1 MLIGVVGKPSTGKST
16 TFKALTR
23 ADIDIANYPFTTI
36 KPNHAMGYCKLKDA
50 AADFD
55 KVSNPREGYVAD
67 GWRFVPIEMLD
78 VAGLVPGAH
87 EGQGMGN
94 EFLEDLRQAD
104 CLIHVIDIS
113 GSTNDRGEPVNA
125 GEYDPANDVKFLE
138 HELDMWYFGVLK
150 KGWDKFAR
158 QVMQTKGDINK
169 ALAKQ
174 LSAFKVT
181 EDLVE
186 DTAKELGLNEINPT
200 DWSDEQMM
208 QLATKFRHATKPMI
222 IYCNKIDVEGGEAN
236 YKRLKEQFGEYIF
249 VPGSS
254 MAENFLRDLH
264 EQNLIKYIPGE
275 GSYEIIGELDEKQNQ
290 ILNFIKTNV
299 LDKWGSTGTQEAI
312 NEATFGL
319 LKMIPV
325 FPGSSKGLTDKDGNV
340 MPDCYLMPPNSTA
353 LDFAY
358 RLHTDFGKNFI
369 KAINVRKNLPVGK
382 DYKLQFAD
390 VIEICAR

>member
-36 KPNHAMGYCKLKDA
+36 KANMAVGYVKIRDA

-55 KVSNPREGYVAD
+55 KVSNPREGYTVD
-67 GWRFVPIEMLD
+67 GWRFVPVELMD

-94 EFLEDLRQAD
+94 AFLEDIRQAD
-104 CLIHVIDIS
+104 CLIHVVDIS
-113 GSTNDRGEPVNA
+113 GSVNEKGEPVNP
-125 GEYDPANDVKFLE
+125 GEYDPANDIEFLE
-138 HELDMWYFGVLK
+138 HELDMWYLGILN
-150 KGWDKFAR
+150 KGWTKFAR
-158 QVMQTKGDINK
+158 QAMQTKTEIHI

-181 EDLVE
+181 EE
-186 DTAKELGLNEINPT
+186 IAESEIKKMGLDNINPT
-200 DWSDEQMM
+200 EWSEEQLKD
-208 QLATKFRHATKPMI
+208 LASTFRKITKPMI
-222 IYCNKIDVEGGEAN
+222 IFCNKIDVPGAQEN
-236 YKRLKEQFGEYIF
+236 FDRVKKQFSDHIF
-249 VPGSS
+249 VAGSS
-254 MAENFLRDLH
+254 MAENALRDLQ
-264 EQNLIKYIPGE
+264 EQEKIKYIPGE
-275 GSYEIIGELDEKQNQ
+275 DKFEVIGELEDKDKQ
-290 ILNFIKTNV
+290 ILDFIQSNV
-299 LDKWGSTGTQEAI
+299 LDKHKGTGCQTAL
-312 NEATFGL
+312 NTATFEL

-325 FPGSSKGLTDKDGNV
+325 FPGSSKGLTDSQGRV
-340 MPDCYLMPPNSTA
+340 MPDCYLMPPESTA

-382 DYKLQFAD
+382 DYKLEFAD
-390 VIEICAR
+390 VIEIMAK